1 MSSLLSLLPSCSRR
15 TCFPRTVGLLKR
27 LSSTCLSIGGDT
39 FVVNV
44 IIPKMDMSMIPKNDL
59 DSENLSLEEDFVRTL
74 LKSLGGGEP
83 LFGDFLA
90 VDLGSY
96 DSSVIELLL

>member
-1 MSSLLSLLPSCSRR
+1 
-15 TCFPRTVGLLKR
+15 
-27 LSSTCLSIGGDT
+27 
-39 FVVNV
+39 
-44 IIPKMDMSMIPKNDL
+44 MIPKNDL
-59 DSENLSLEEDFVRTL
+59 DSENLLLEEDFVRAL

-83 LFGDFLA
+83 LIGDFLA